1 MIDHSMATG
10 ITFLAGSG
18 GSGRTTAATALAAR
32 LAVSNRRVLLF
43 DLCFGWTGLGI
54 DKVNIPTYEQLL
66 ESEENTGELIIPTNH
81 GFDLLTT
88 IPPGILNPAEDDLK
102 IIAGLVH
109 DLARY
114 YDFLILDPPSGAQ
127 PLGMLAAALCDRIFL
142 QARPEAAAVASSY
155 CLLKTLV
162 GEGLGDRIKI
172 AFSFVNS
179 PEHAASMKTKFD
191 ALTQQFLNLKFD
203 DGGFIY
209 NSAGFESEDF
219 HIDRNTDELLVLAKN
234 LRLDETG
241 VFQNETI
248 SETLSEPYQRQF
260 VKDDK

>member
-1 MIDHSMATG
+1 MISHSMATG

-18 GSGRTTAATALAAR
+18 GSGKTTAATGLAAR
-32 LAVSNRRVLLF
+32 LAKMNWRILLF
-43 DLCFGWTGLGI
+43 DLCFGWTDLSI
-54 DKVNIPTYEQLL
+54 SRANVPTYEQLL
-66 ESEENTGELIIPTNH
+66 EFEGNLRELTVPTDH

-88 IPPGILNPAEDDLK
+88 IPPGILNPGEDDLK
-102 IIAGLVH
+102 SIAWLIHGLGRH
-109 DLARY
+109 

-142 QARPEAAAVASSY
+142 LARPEAAAVASSY

-162 GEGLGDRIKI
+162 GESLSDRIKI

-179 PEHAASMKTKFD
+179 PEHAASLKAKFD
-191 ALTQQFLNLKFD
+191 LLTEQFLNLKFD

-219 HIDRNTDELLVLAKN
+219 YIDRSTHELLNLAKN
-234 LRLDETG
+234 MRLDETG

-248 SETLSEPYQRQF
+248 SETMGEAH
-260 VKDDK
+260 

>member
-1 MIDHSMATG
+1 MIDHSMAAG

-18 GSGRTTAATALAAR
+18 GSGRTTAAAALAAR
-32 LAVSNRRVLLF
+32 LAESGRKVLLF

-66 ESEENTGELIIPTNH
+66 ESGENAGRLIVPTDH
-81 GFDLLTT
+81 GFHLLTT
-88 IPPGILNPAEDDLK
+88 TPPGILNPGEDELGK
-102 IIAGLVH
+102 IAWLIHGF
-109 DLARY
+109 ARH

-155 CLLKTLV
+155 CLLKILV
-162 GEGLGDRIKI
+162 GEGLSDRIKI

-179 PEHAASMKTKFD
+179 PEHAASLKTKFD

-209 NSAGFESEDF
+209 NSSGFELEDF
-219 HIDRNTDELLVLAKN
+219 YIDRSTDDLLILAKN

-248 SETLSEPYQRQF
+248 SETLSEPHQRPF